1 MKMQD
6 VRKIAKTKGI
16 NSFGKTKVDLIREI
30 QKAEG
35 YFDCYKTA
43 VAFCDQY
50 LCSFRTACL
59 EDLPASKSKIQE
71 KR

>member
-35 YFDCYKTA
+35 SFDCFKTA
-43 VAFCDQY
+43 GAFCDQD
-50 LCSFRTACL
+50 LCSFRTDCL
-59 EDLPASKSKIQE
+59 EPLPPSKNKLHE